1 MLTIVDATP
10 RYTFTEIATTS
21 DDGFGSLA
29 LPQINDAGVVA
40 YAGTRVDG
48 TMAIRTSDES
58 ILLANDR
65 SASIFP
71 DVAFNN
77 AGLLAFGGTLADGR
91 HGVFRV
97 SPTRVSIIALSGS
110 ASGEFRSFGSPSL
123 NNTGDLVFSAQV
135 IGASETLIRTAGDRL
150 VTVADA
156 NGYTFASF
164 PPRPAI
170 NEAGVVL
177 FPTFLRT
184 ETPEVFKA
192 TGS

>member
-1 MLTIVDATP
+1 M
-10 RYTFTEIATTS
+10 
-21 DDGFGSLA
+21 
-29 LPQINDAGVVA
+29 
-40 YAGTRVDG
+40 
-48 TMAIRTSDES
+48 
-58 ILLANDR
+58 
-65 SASIFP
+65 
-71 DVAFNN
+71 
-77 AGLLAFGGTLADGR
+77 
-91 HGVFRV
+91 FRV
-97 SPTRVSIIALSGS
+97 SPTTVSIIALSGS

-156 NGYTFASF
+156 NGFTFASF

-184 ETPEVFKA
+184 ETPEVFKSDGELTQVA
-192 TGS
+192 DGAVFDADFQVRPGGLNGPGRALIALGTPGCSAC